1 MRVGGASEKWTNL
14 IQVPGTVYQFDFVAF
29 TRDLSNADLDVEG
42 KGWGSL
48 TPYRVAV
55 PKGWVE
61 TGNYVNEDNTTTLER
76 ITSPPKL
83 FMTLRRKK
91 TDLIIYERLMGYEII
106 KKLQLKNVHVLEP
119 PLSSKEMFLYIH
131 NKHADLV
138 PKLVKALEEM
148 KADGTFRKLVDQALS
163 AYKE

>member
-1 MRVGGASEKWTNL
+1 M
-14 IQVPGTVYQFDFVAF
+14 PGTIYQFDFVAF
-29 TRDLSNADLDVEG
+29 TKELTHDDLDVEG
-42 KGWGSL
+42 KKWESL
-48 TPYRVAV
+48 KPYKVAV

-61 TGNYVNEDNTTTLER
+61 TDNHVSEENTTTLDR

-91 TDLIIYERLMGYEII
+91 SDLIIYERLMGYEIV
-106 KKLQLKNVHVLEP
+106 KKLQVKDIHVLEP

-138 PKLVKALEEM
+138 PKLVEALEEM
-148 KADGTFRKLVDQALS
+148 KADGTFQKLVDQALS
-163 AYKE
+163 VYQE